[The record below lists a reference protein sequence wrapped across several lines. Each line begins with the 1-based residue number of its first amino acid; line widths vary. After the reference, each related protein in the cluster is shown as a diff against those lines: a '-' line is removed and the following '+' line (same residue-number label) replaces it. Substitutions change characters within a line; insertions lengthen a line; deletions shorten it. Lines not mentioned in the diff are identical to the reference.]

1 MNNLDIQDILFFVVV
16 KYIYNCLWRYFLNN
30 FLNKFN
36 IFSSENITR
45 QASEHIHSNEII
57 MTIGKSKLVEE
68 FFKKAAA
75 TRAFDVI
82 VAEGGPF
89 LSVSMPFKTNSK

>member
-1 MNNLDIQDILFFVVV
+1 
-16 KYIYNCLWRYFLNN
+16 
-30 FLNKFN
+30 
-36 IFSSENITR
+36 
-45 QASEHIHSNEII
+45 

-75 TRAFDVI
+75 SRAFDVI

-89 LSVSMPFKTNSK
+89 LSVSMILRQTQNKIEECEREESANEL

>member
-1 MNNLDIQDILFFVVV
+1 MALLLLYT
-16 KYIYNCLWRYFLNN
+16 K
-30 FLNKFN
+30 KFN
-36 IFSSENITR
+36 ICSAENIVQ

-68 FFKKAAA
+68 FFKKAAT
-75 TRAFDVI
+75 TRGFEVI

-89 LSVSMPFKTNSK
+89 LSVSIHLKIQIF

>member
-1 MNNLDIQDILFFVVV
+1 
-16 KYIYNCLWRYFLNN
+16 
-30 FLNKFN
+30 
-36 IFSSENITR
+36 
-45 QASEHIHSNEII
+45 

-68 FFKKAAA
+68 FFKKAAS

-89 LSVSMPFKTNSK
+89 LNVNMNFSLIIKIVKKK

>member
-1 MNNLDIQDILFFVVV
+1 
-16 KYIYNCLWRYFLNN
+16 
-30 FLNKFN
+30 
-36 IFSSENITR
+36 
-45 QASEHIHSNEII
+45 

-75 TRAFDVI
+75 SRAFDVI

-89 LSVSMPFKTNSK
+89 LSVSMRLILRQTQNKIEEYERKESANDCRAMKWL

>member
-1 MNNLDIQDILFFVVV
+1 M
-16 KYIYNCLWRYFLNN
+16 
-30 FLNKFN
+30 FN
-36 IFSSENITR
+36 ICSLENITE

-68 FFKKAAA
+68 FFKKAAS

-89 LSVSMPFKTNSK
+89 LNVSMCLSLIIKMVKK

>member
-1 MNNLDIQDILFFVVV
+1 MILFLLHTKQVFD
-16 KYIYNCLWRYFLNN
+16 IC
-30 FLNKFN
+30 
-36 IFSSENITR
+36 SSENIVR

-68 FFKKAAA
+68 FFKTAAA
-75 TRAFDVI
+75 TRAFEVI

-89 LSVSMPFKTNSK
+89 LSVSICLNRNL

>member
-1 MNNLDIQDILFFVVV
+1 
-16 KYIYNCLWRYFLNN
+16 
-30 FLNKFN
+30 
-36 IFSSENITR
+36 
-45 QASEHIHSNEII
+45 

-75 TRAFDVI
+75 TRAFEVV

-89 LSVSMPFKTNSK
+89 LHVSTRFKTSK